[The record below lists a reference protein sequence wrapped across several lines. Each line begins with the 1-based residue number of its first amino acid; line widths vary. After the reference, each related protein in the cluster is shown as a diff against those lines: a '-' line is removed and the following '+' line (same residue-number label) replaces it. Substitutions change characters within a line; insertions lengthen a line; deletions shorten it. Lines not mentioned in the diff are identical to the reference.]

1 MENEQKPDQGRI
13 EIRITDNGQMVPTVE
28 GLSPFMVPTL
38 LRKFANAVE
47 ADLTR
52 AQ

>member
-13 EIRITDNGQMVPTVE
+13 ELRITDNGQIVPTIE

-38 LRKFANAVE
+38 LRKFANALE
-47 ADLTR
+47 ADLIR